1 MNCKEIKNI
10 ITTFIRD
17 EVKKTGLNNVVIGLS
32 GGVDSSVVATLAV
45 EALGKDR
52 VYGVLMPS
60 SESTILKSE
69 NFKDALELAKS
80 LDIITFVIPVSDML
94 NTEGIHKLTMD
105 SYMDNMD
112 EFKLR
117 CGNIKA
123 RTRMIILYDLA
134 MQLEAIVLGTTNKI
148 ELLLGY
154 LTKYGDGG
162 VDIEPI
168 VDIYKTE
175 VFRLARYINV
185 SENIVNKPPS
195 AELWDGQTDEDELG
209 MKYSEIDQVLWWLIE
224 EEYDA
229 RKLEK
234 ELDILTS
241 IKDKTIIKKILNIMS
256 KNYHKTCMPKSCK
269 IGNIDIRTTIAND
282 EKGC

>member
-1 MNCKEIKNI
+1 VNCKEIKNI

-60 SESTILKSE
+60 SESTMLKSE
-69 NFKDALELAKS
+69 NFKDALELANS
-80 LDIITFVIPVSDML
+80 LNIVTFVIPVSDML

-117 CGNIKA
+117 WGNIKA

-134 MQLEAIVLGTTNKI
+134 KQLEAIVLGTTNKT

-168 VDIYKTE
+168 ADIYKTE

-229 RKLEK
+229 RKLES

-241 IKDKTIIKKILNIMS
+241 IKDKTIIDRILNIMS
-256 KNYHKTCMPKSCK
+256 KNHHKTCMPKSCK

-282 EKGC
+282 EKDC